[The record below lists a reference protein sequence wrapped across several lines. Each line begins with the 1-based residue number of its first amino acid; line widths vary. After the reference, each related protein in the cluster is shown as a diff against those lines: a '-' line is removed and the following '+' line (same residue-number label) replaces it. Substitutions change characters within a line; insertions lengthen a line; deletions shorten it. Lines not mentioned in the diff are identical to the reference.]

1 MKHRMIPL
9 ILIAALLFTLA
20 GCTLAVTEGGV
31 EGAKDRLVGI
41 YVTTEPL
48 DSAPSDG
55 QRLYAETVKT
65 PWTDDEGKSHDFFE
79 YDLPGEGAALYF
91 TVWEGTGDDRH
102 TASHSDDA
110 VQDIFH
116 EIRVAGYDGSQETNV
131 LTGTVFVAPG
141 EGDRV
146 LYFNPVYQPED
157 GQVYVTAESGF
168 GFSIG
173 AGNQCEG
180 EVYGHELSETTT
192 ITVDGKEVETG
203 STIKVTVSVMFAPK
217 SVTVFQFDSH
227 GAVLRKT
234 TWQAGQAP
242 DQIVLE
248 TDTAYLIVET
258 VKANPA
264 GGTVATR
271 EVLDRD
277 AETLSAYHVREDGL
291 CAAQAVDLVW
301 PDEEGGTP

>member
-1 MKHRMIPL
+1 MKHSVIPL
-9 ILIAALLFTLA
+9 IFITALLLA
-20 GCTLAVTEGGV
+20 LTGCALAAPEA
-31 EGAKDRLVGI
+31 GAETAGDMLVGI

-48 DSAPSDG
+48 DPAPGDG

-116 EIRVAGYDGSQETNV
+116 EIRVAGYEGSEETNV

-141 EGDRV
+141 DEDRV
-146 LYFNPVYQPED
+146 LYFNPVYQQED

-173 AGNQCEG
+173 TGNRSEG

-192 ITVDGKEVETG
+192 ITVDGKETEAGT
-203 STIKVTVSVMFAPK
+203 TIKVKVSVMFAPE
-217 SVTVFQFDSH
+217 SVTVLQFDEH

-248 TDTAYLIVET
+248 TDAAYLIVET
-258 VKANPA
+258 AKTDPA
-264 GGTVATR
+264 GGTVTTR
-271 EVLDRD
+271 EILDRD
-277 AETLSAYHVREDGL
+277 AEALFAYHVREDGL
-291 CAAQAVDLVW
+291 CAAQAVELVW

>member
-1 MKHRMIPL
+1 MKHRI
-9 ILIAALLFTLA
+9 ILLLFLTALLFTLA
-20 GCTLAVTEGGV
+20 GCALAVPETGV
-31 EGAKDRLVGI
+31 EGITDQLVGI
-41 YVTTEPL
+41 YVTTSPL
-48 DSAPSDG
+48 DSAVN
-55 QRLYAETVKT
+55 QRIYAEAVMT
-65 PWTDDEGKSHDFFE
+65 PWTDDEGKSHEFFE

-91 TVWEGTGDDRH
+91 TVWEGTGNALH
-102 TASHSDDA
+102 TASHSDEA
-110 VQDIFH
+110 MQDIFYGIH
-116 EIRVAGYDGSQETNV
+116 VAGFDGKQETND

-141 EGDRV
+141 DEDRV
-146 LYFNPVYQPED
+146 LYFNPIRQQED
-157 GQVYVTAESGF
+157 GQVYITAESGF

-173 AGNQCEG
+173 SGNQSEG

-258 VKANPA
+258 VKADPA

-277 AETLSAYHVREDGL
+277 AETLSAYYAREDGL
-291 CAAQAVDLVW
+291 CAAQAVDLIW

>member
-1 MKHRMIPL
+1 MKHSVIPL
-9 ILIAALLFTLA
+9 IFITALLLAFT
-20 GCTLAVTEGGV
+20 GCSLAVPET
-31 EGAKDRLVGI
+31 GAATAGDRLVGI

-48 DSAPSDG
+48 DPAPSG
-55 QRLYAETVKT
+55 EQRLYADTVKT

-91 TVWEGTGDDRH
+91 TVWEGTGDNRR

-116 EIRVAGYDGSQETNV
+116 EIRVAGYDGQQETNV

-141 EGDRV
+141 DEDCV
-146 LYFNPVYQPED
+146 LYFNPIRQQED
-157 GQVYVTAESGF
+157 GQVYVTPESSF

-173 AGNQCEG
+173 TGNRSEG

-192 ITVDGKEVETG
+192 ITVDDEETEAG
-203 STIKVTVSVMFAPK
+203 TTIKVKVSVMFAPE
-217 SVTVFQFDSH
+217 SVTVLQFDEH

-242 DQIVLE
+242 AQIVLE

-258 VKANPA
+258 AKTDPA
-264 GGTVATR
+264 GGTVTTR
-271 EVLDRD
+271 EILDRD
-277 AETLSAYHVREDGL
+277 AETLSAYYAWEDGL
-291 CAAQAVDLVW
+291 CAAQAVDLIW